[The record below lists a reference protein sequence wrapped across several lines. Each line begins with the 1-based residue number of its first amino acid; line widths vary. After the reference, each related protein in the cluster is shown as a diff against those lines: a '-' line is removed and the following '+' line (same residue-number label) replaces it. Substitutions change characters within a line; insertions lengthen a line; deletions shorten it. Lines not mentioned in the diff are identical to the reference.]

1 MSSSISPQPPFEGVT
16 DASVTV
22 PLDALRRAVARL
34 SERLELLGTAALD
47 EAIETDR
54 VKIEQAGELLGSLA
68 WSPPIDS
75 EKPSNGRHLRHDMRN
90 AIGVIAGY
98 GSLIEETLADEGALN
113 EELSALFQ
121 RLQAESERLLEALA
135 EPAASAAEA
144 SMPTSEI
151 EDLLESLGEQA
162 GDQTL
167 ITGQVLVVDDNE
179 NSRQLLARQLTA
191 QGHRV
196 MTADSGR
203 SALAMMK
210 DSPPDLVLLDLMMP
224 DLNGFEVL
232 HAMKA
237 ELELRN
243 VPVIVTTGL
252 HDQRGV
258 VRCIE
263 AGAQDYLL
271 KPVNPTLLRAR
282 MRSCLER
289 KAWHDREQ
297 SYQRELERSHAFIR
311 QVFGRYLSDDIVQQL
326 LDNEDGLKL
335 GGGVQKVT
343 LIMTDLRGFTEL
355 SQRLPPKEVV
365 TLLNIYLQAMSEV
378 IVRYGGTIDEIIG
391 DAILVLF
398 GAPLVRPDD
407 AARAVACAIEMQN
420 AMQSV
425 NETAAAHG
433 LPAVEMG
440 IGLNTG
446 EVVVGNIGSEIRSK
460 YAVVGHHVNLTG
472 RIESFTVGS
481 QILASQFTVAELA
494 GQVSLGESIEV
505 DAKGIEQTVRLHE
518 IIGLG
523 PPWSVE
529 LERTRPNLKSLKTP
543 LNVTVTRL
551 SDNQLDDAGIGGRL
565 EALGGNHALLFSE
578 QALAQLSNLRLRF
591 EPLVAG
597 KNRGEKLDFYAKV
610 TRCCTVS
617 GPGRYH
623 VTLTSVG
630 AGARLQA
637 LIDNATH
644 E

>member
-1 MSSSISPQPPFEGVT
+1 M
-16 DASVTV
+16 V
-22 PLDALRRAVARL
+22 PLDALLSAVARL
-34 SERLELLGTAALD
+34 SGRLEQSGTAALG
-47 EAIETDR
+47 EAGEADR
-54 VKIEQAGELLGSLA
+54 VKIEQAGERLRLLA
-68 WSPPIDS
+68 WSPPGDS
-75 EKPSNGRHLRHDMRN
+75 GTPSNGRHLRHDMRN

-98 GSLIEETLADEGALN
+98 GSLIEETLADEGVLS
-113 EELSALFQ
+113 EELAALFQ
-121 RLQAESERLLEALA
+121 RVQTESERLLEALA
-135 EPAASAAEA
+135 EPMASADEA
-144 SMPTSEI
+144 SVRTREI
-151 EDLLESLGEQA
+151 EDLLESLGEEA
-162 GDQTL
+162 GDQAL
-167 ITGQVLVVDDNE
+167 ITGQVLVVDDNV
-179 NSRQLLARQLTA
+179 NSRQLLARQLTTH
-191 QGHRV
+191 GHRV

-232 HAMKA
+232 HAMKDQ
-237 ELELRN
+237 LELRN

-297 SYQRELERSHAFIR
+297 SYQHELERSHAFIR

-335 GGGVQKVT
+335 GGGLQKVT
-343 LIMTDLRGFTEL
+343 LLMTDLRGFTEL
-355 SQRLPPKEVV
+355 SQRLSPNEVV

-420 AMQSV
+420 AMQMV

-481 QILASQFTVAELA
+481 QILASEFTVAELA

-518 IIGLG
+518 ISGLG
-523 PPWSVE
+523 PPWSVQ
-529 LERTRPNLKSLKTP
+529 LEKTRPSLEWLKAP
-543 LNVTVTRL
+543 LEVTVTRL
-551 SDNQLDDAGIGGRL
+551 SENQLDDAGISGRI
-565 EALGGNHALLFSE
+565 EALGGNHALLFSD
-578 QALAQLSNLRLRF
+578 QTLAQLSNLRLRF
-591 EPLVAG
+591 EPLGTGANNDG
-597 KNRGEKLDFYAKV
+597 KLDLYAKV
-610 TRCCTVS
+610 TRRCTAS
-617 GPGRYH
+617 GSGRYH

-637 LIDNATH
+637 LIDHTTH
-644 E
+644 GH